1 MSERL
6 LIYSYVHHLRP
17 HRSRRRPGA
26 GRPVQHSRR
35 SDARAHCRR
44 PVGRRA
50 VRVRHRRT
58 RGAQRVGRVAPV
70 AADAVDAR
78 GARAARGALRLL
90 HAGRSTH
97 PQPVSAGSSSRE
109 RGSPLMAATCQV
121 CEVHAES
128 IFKIEGMDCHEEVAI
143 LEKRLKK
150 LAGLE
155 SIAADVLHQRL
166 TIAYDAARLNTSA
179 IAEGVAETGMRAW
192 LEHDQ
197 PVGPAPSAATRRAFV
212 LVSGALIGVGMVL
225 EYLKID
231 HRAVVAT
238 YTAAIA
244 SGGIYSVRRALHAT
258 RSLALDINVL
268 MLVAV
273 TGAMVLGE
281 WCEAACVVFLFALA
295 QLLEARA
302 MERAR
307 GAIRALMDL
316 TPAEA
321 SMRDPSGGL
330 RRVSVDDIHVG
341 DLVVVRPGEK
351 IPLDGRVA
359 AGESHVNQAPV
370 TGESLPMEKREGDD
384 VFAGTIN
391 GRGSLDVEVT
401 RLRGDSTLAHIIDL
415 VERAQAQRAP
425 SQTFVER
432 FARIYTPLV
441 LVIAAVIAI
450 VPPVAFGASW
460 TVWVYRSLVLLVI
473 SCPCALVIST
483 PVSVVSALAAAAR
496 KGVLIKGGAHLERLA
511 GVRCVAFDKTG
522 TLTRGELRV
531 VGVAPVNGGSA
542 LRTLQLAA
550 SIESRSEHPIGR
562 AILAHALE
570 EQLALEPVQR
580 FEALPG
586 FGAQALVGDSP
597 GLGGSDR
604 LFEERGIC
612 SAEVH
617 ARVEAFAADG
627 RSLVM
632 VGASGTAVGG
642 IGVAARPREAARDAV
657 QLLRDQGVAHVA
669 LLTGDHE
676 PAARTIAS
684 AVGVDEVRS
693 GLLPDD
699 KVAAVRALREQ
710 YGMTAMIGDGVNDA
724 PALAA
729 ADVGIA
735 MGAAGSDAAL
745 ETADVALMADELLK
759 IPYALRLSRA
769 TLRNI
774 RINIAFSIALK
785 AAFLVM
791 AVLGLATLW
800 MAVVADMGASLIVI
814 ANALRLLRE

>member
-6 LIYSYVHHLRP
+6 LIYSYVHHLCP

-35 SDARAHCRR
+35 SDARAHRR
-44 PVGRRA
+44 RLGGRRA

-97 PQPVSAGSSSRE
+97 PQPLSAGSSPRQ
-109 RGSPLMAATCQV
+109 RGAPLMAATCQV

-166 TIAYDAARLNTSA
+166 TIAYDAARLDTSA
-179 IAEGVAETGMRAW
+179 IAEAVAQTGMRAW

-225 EYLKID
+225 EYFKTD
-231 HRAVVAT
+231 HRAVVAA
-238 YTAAIA
+238 YAAAIA
-244 SGGIYSVRRALHAT
+244 SDGIYSVLRALHAA

-330 RRVSVDDIHVG
+330 RRVSVDDIRVG

-359 AGESHVNQAPV
+359 SGESHVNQAPV

-450 VPPVAFGASW
+450 VPPAVFGASW

-483 PVSVVSALAAAAR
+483 PVSVVSSLAAAAR
-496 KGVLIKGGAHLERLA
+496 KGVLIKGGARLERLA
-511 GVRCVAFDKTG
+511 AVRCVAFDKTG
-522 TLTRGELRV
+522 TLTKGELRV
-531 VGVAPVNGGSA
+531 ADIAALNGVHPDRI
-542 LRTLQLAA
+542 LRLAA
-550 SIESRSEHPIGR
+550 SLELRSEHPIGA
-562 AILAHALE
+562 AIVAHARDR
-570 EQLALEPVQR
+570 QVALAEASGFQ
-580 FEALPG
+580 ALPG
-586 FGAQALVGDSP
+586 FGARAQVD
-597 GLGGSDR
+597 
-604 LFEERGIC
+604 
-612 SAEVH
+612 
-617 ARVEAFAADG
+617 
-627 RSLVM
+627 
-632 VGASGTAVGG
+632 GTAVVIGSHRLFDESGTCTPDLHAAVERAAAGG
-642 IGVAARPREAARDAV
+642 RTVVVVGTDQPIGIIGVTDQARESARDAV
-657 QLLRDQGVAHVA
+657 QIIRGHGVERVV

-676 PAARTIAS
+676 IAARALAE
-684 AVGVDEVRS
+684 AVGVEDVRA
-693 GLLPDD
+693 GLLPSD
-699 KVAAVRALREQ
+699 KVDAVIALKKEF
-710 YGMTAMIGDGVNDA
+710 GTVAMVGDGVNDA

-729 ADVGIA
+729 A
-735 MGAAGSDAAL
+735 
-745 ETADVALMADELLK
+745 
-759 IPYALRLSRA
+759 
-769 TLRNI
+769 
-774 RINIAFSIALK
+774 
-785 AAFLVM
+785 
-791 AVLGLATLW
+791 
-800 MAVVADMGASLIVI
+800 
-814 ANALRLLRE
+814 